1 MGEWVGCLVVGDSVV
16 GMSAFVIIGSVVGLN
31 VIMDFVG
38 FGVGGVVEEVV
49 KEVVVGDDDHVTR
62 VSVSVSLPPLPQ
74 LQQLSMATPM
84 PPSPSTPSD
93 LHIAEEE

>member
-1 MGEWVGCLVVGDSVV
+1 VGEWVGCLVVGDSVV

-38 FGVGGVVEEVV
+38 FGVGGVVE
-49 KEVVVGDDDHVTR
+49 EVVVGDDDHVTR